1 MKFDGLRVKTV
12 IVYYTSIFRSIIA
25 LLKLRKFVNIA
36 YKYEDPRTIRDI
48 TRLIDIQLRNQP
60 IKRE

>member
-1 MKFDGLRVKTV
+1 MKFDELSVKT
-12 IVYYTSIFRSIIA
+12 IMFTTIRLIIA

-36 YKYEDPRTIRDI
+36 YKYEDPRNIRDI

>member
-1 MKFDGLRVKTV
+1 MKFDELSVKT
-12 IVYYTSIFRSIIA
+12 IMCTTLRLIIA

-36 YKYEDPRTIRDI
+36 YKYEDPRNIRDI
-48 TRLIDIQLRNQP
+48 TRLIGIQLRNQP